1 MDFPVKMG
9 SMRNALNNS
18 ITDLYQQYKLAK
30 AASASVVNQN
40 NAIQGELNQ
49 LKSRLENIKQEGDKY
64 DREFL
69 DYSADKGDIFTKWGI
84 RTKNEW
90 VLFIFFIAYIFMCI
104 SFIIFN
110 PNMLGVY
117 YDRGMG
123 TYDYNSMYLYD
134 DISIYIKIIGSIV
147 GGVMISAVLL
157 RFL

>member
-69 DYSADKGDIFTKWGI
+69 DYSADKGDMFAKWGI

-104 SFIIFN
+104 SFIMFN
-110 PNMLGVY
+110 PGMLGA
-117 YDRGMG
+117 YDLGIVGM
-123 TYDYNSMYLYD
+123 YSNS
-134 DISIYIKIIGSIV
+134 SIYIKILGSIV

>member
-1 MDFPVKMG
+1 MDIPVRMG
-9 SMRNALNNS
+9 AARSGLNS
-18 ITDLYQQYKLAK
+18 GVTDLYQEYKLAK

-69 DYSADKGDIFTKWGI
+69 DYSADKGDMFAKWGI

-104 SFIIFN
+104 SFIVFN
-110 PNMLGVY
+110 PGMLGA
-117 YDRGMG
+117 YDLGIVGM
-123 TYDYNSMYLYD
+123 YSNS
-134 DISIYIKIIGSIV
+134 SIYIKILGSIV

>member
-1 MDFPVKMG
+1 MDFPVRMG
-9 SMRNALNNS
+9 AARSGLNS
-18 ITDLYQQYKLAK
+18 GVTDLYQEYKLAK
-30 AASASVVNQN
+30 AASTSVVNQN

-69 DYSADKGDIFTKWGI
+69 DYSADKGDIFAKWGI

-90 VLFIFFIAYIFMCI
+90 VLFTFFIAYIFMCI
-104 SFIIFN
+104 SFIMFN
-110 PNMLGVY
+110 PGMLGAYDLGIMGVY
-117 YDRGMG
+117 S
-123 TYDYNSMYLYD
+123 NS
-134 DISIYIKIIGSIV
+134 SIYIKIIGSIV